1 MNVLIALTKARTK
14 KKKFSTFFLSQT
26 ENLISSERKNVN
38 VFRPFL
44 ESNKFEY
51 VGYIVHKC

>member
-1 MNVLIALTKARTK
+1 MCLSLLQRQEQK